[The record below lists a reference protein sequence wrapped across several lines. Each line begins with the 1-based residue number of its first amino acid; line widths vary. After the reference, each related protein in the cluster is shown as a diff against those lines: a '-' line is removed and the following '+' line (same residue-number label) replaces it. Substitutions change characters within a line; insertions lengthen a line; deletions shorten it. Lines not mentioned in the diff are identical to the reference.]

1 MQSGKAKRDMMREE
15 NKKNIRFD
23 IILVAVLLLIA
34 LSAFLIYK
42 FVFDIKTDPTD
53 DATVVIRI
61 GNDEVVRESLYKDA
75 TYEIGDS
82 NVVKVLDG
90 KVWMESSTCP
100 GYQDCVEEGK
110 IYLVGD
116 KIICLPNRV
125 SVYIE

>member
-1 MQSGKAKRDMMREE
+1 MMRVE
-15 NKKNIRFD
+15 NNKSLRFD

-34 LSAFLIYK
+34 LSALLIYNFAFK
-42 FVFDIKTDPTD
+42 NNTEPTD
-53 DATVVIRI
+53 DCEIVIRI
-61 GNDEVVRESLYKDA
+61 GNEEIVRESLFKDA
-75 TYEIGDS
+75 TYEVGGT
-82 NVVKVLDG
+82 NVVRVEG
-90 KVWMESSTCP
+90 GRVWMESSTCP